1 MSKASN
7 LAGFVT
13 SISPVNNLNV
23 GVVTASDFVGNLTGN
38 INAGIVTATSSANV
52 GNISLS
58 AGIVTAVSGIVTYY
72 GDGSNLNLTGNT
84 TAGVSESKVFFIS
97 ARR

>member
-23 GVVTASDFVGNLTGN
+23 G
-38 INAGIVTATSSANV
+38 IVTATAIYANNVIGSSQIGVSSASTYLGLSTQFNFV
-52 GNISLS
+52 GAGFSVAYNSTVGISTVTLVSSS
-58 AGIVTAVSGIVTYY
+58 AVDLGTVYY
-72 GDGSNLNLTGNT
+72 FANT
-84 TAGVSESKVFFIS
+84 
-97 ARR
+97 